1 MTQFPLY
8 LSRNSKEASIL
19 NSFWWADCAMR
30 IHLHLYKLA
39 VTPGGLSLLL
49 KGNLSRP
56 DKHVFV
62 L

>member
-1 MTQFPLY
+1 MG
-8 LSRNSKEASIL
+8 
-19 NSFWWADCAMR
+19 